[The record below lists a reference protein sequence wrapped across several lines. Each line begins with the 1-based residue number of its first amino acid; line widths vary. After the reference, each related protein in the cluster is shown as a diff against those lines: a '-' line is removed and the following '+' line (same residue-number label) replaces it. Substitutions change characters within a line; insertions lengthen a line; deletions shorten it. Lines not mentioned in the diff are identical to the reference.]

1 MGKRNSIMP
10 DQLSSALQINSQA
23 SGGVHSLP
31 TANTE
36 GDDIQGTLDG
46 PGGGGGGIAMGLAS
60 SMQQKIISK

>member
-1 MGKRNSIMP
+1 MGKRNSVLP
-10 DQLSSALQINSQA
+10 DQLTSLQVNSQA

-46 PGGGGGGIAMGLAS
+46 PGGGGIAIGLAS
-60 SMQQKIISK
+60 SQQKIISK

>member
-10 DQLSSALQINSQA
+10 DQPSSALQINSQA

-46 PGGGGGGIAMGLAS
+46 PGGGGIAIGLAS
-60 SMQQKIISK
+60 SSQQKIISK

>member
-1 MGKRNSIMP
+1 MGKRNSVMP

-46 PGGGGGGIAMGLAS
+46 PGGGGIAIGLS
-60 SMQQKIISK
+60 SSSQQKIISK

>member
-1 MGKRNSIMP
+1 MGKRNSVLP
-10 DQLSSALQINSQA
+10 DQPSSLQFNSQA

-46 PGGGGGGIAMGLAS
+46 PGGGGIAIGLAS
-60 SMQQKIISK
+60 SSQQKIIGK

>member
-1 MGKRNSIMP
+1 MP

-46 PGGGGGGIAMGLAS
+46 PGGGGIAIGLS
-60 SMQQKIISK
+60 SSSQQKIISK